1 MKTLPRLTLAAVL
14 FITAAV
20 PLTVSPGRGLELNGL
35 CADGTCCPE
44 RRSICNIGGGDHTD
58 YYRKAEGSCRL
69 LEE

>member
-1 MKTLPRLTLAAVL
+1 MKALPRLTLAAVL

-44 RRSICNIGGGDHTD
+44 RRSICNIGGSDDHTD

-69 LEE
+69 QE